1 MWRFSSNWCRRRLCW
16 TSPSGCRRQGDNI
29 SHIDTVTSYIDTVI
43 SHIDT
48 VILWSASIYQYC
60 QLPCRYSHLNVIF
73 HIDTAILSSCGL
85 WQEVAGGVQAVAGGV
100 QELVGR
106 AAFIS

>member
-1 MWRFSSNWCRRRLCW
+1 M
-16 TSPSGCRRQGDNI
+16 
-29 SHIDTVTSYIDTVI
+29 
-43 SHIDT
+43 
-48 VILWSASIYQYC
+48 
-60 QLPCRYSHLNVIF
+60 IF